1 MSDNLFLSHK
11 PLNVQGEQI
20 ETKFQ
25 TRQESLF
32 GKESFSEIKE
42 ESMNKELS

>member
-1 MSDNLFLSHK
+1 MSDNLFLSQK
-11 PLNVQGEQI
+11 PQNDQGEQI

-32 GKESFSEIKE
+32 VK
-42 ESMNKELS
+42 